1 MKKLFIP
8 LLLLFV
14 SIAAFS
20 QNGRNFIQPIGQE
33 GFEVDSIL
41 SMRGDLI
48 VYLRA
53 GTEFDIEKN
62 KVSFVEHSAIGR
74 IDITTESD
82 SGLQSKTQAQDS
94 LPFPEPEFNGEAYIL
109 DLDNNTC
116 IPMERAVGQ
125 VKTKDQFWGPE
136 MKLYV
141 KPASSPV
148 RVKAGTIT
156 VILRVPNLSDDPNSF
171 VKVSRFSVS
180 KTRKLSLARQNELT
194 GKITYGGKEDQELPF
209 QYKKYGSSSLQ
220 LTFSI
225 TTPGEYCIS
234 ISNPN
239 KVDSKQSVSCFGVD

>member
-1 MKKLFIP
+1 MKKITIS
-8 LLLLFV
+8 LLLSFM
-14 SIAAFS
+14 SAIAFC
-20 QNGRNFIQPIGQE
+20 QNGKNYIQPIGQE

-41 SMRGDLI
+41 SMRGDMI

-74 IDITTESD
+74 IDITTGSEI
-82 SGLQSKTQAQDS
+82 QAKVQAQES
-94 LPFPEPEFNGEAYIL
+94 LPFPEPEFNGEAFIL
-109 DLDNNTC
+109 DLENNTYV
-116 IPMERAVGQ
+116 PMERAIGQ

-141 KPASSPV
+141 KPVSSPV
-148 RVKAGTIT
+148 RVKTGTIS
-156 VILRVPNLSDDPNSF
+156 VILKVPNLDEDPNSY
-171 VKVSRFSVS
+171 VKISRFSVS

-194 GKITYGGKEDQELPF
+194 GKITYGGNDDQELPF
-209 QYKKYGSSSLQ
+209 QYKKYGQSSLQ
-220 LTFSI
+220 LTISI